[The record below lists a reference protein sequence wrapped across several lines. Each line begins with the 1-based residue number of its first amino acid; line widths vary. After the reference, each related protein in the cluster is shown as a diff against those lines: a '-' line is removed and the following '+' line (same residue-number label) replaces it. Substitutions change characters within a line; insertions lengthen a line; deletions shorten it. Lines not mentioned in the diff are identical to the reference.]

1 MIAHREFQL
10 SCPGNVCPPSSISHP
25 SPTQQVAKQA
35 EQSARVAAVKDA
47 ALRDLLAIVG
57 CLEAW
62 SAPIRDAH
70 MRAAA
75 AAVGSSSSS
84 GEGESAEGGGGG
96 GVSYYP
102 TNGGGG
108 GSCYPTAVEGPDGE
122 DLGGGRV
129 TADGRIVT
137 ADGDEGMLGPRVS
150 SFSSATGAAAAAAA
164 LGPSPPREREAER
177 FAAAHN
183 RKAALAKGIA
193 MFNAGPVKG
202 VRWVKK
208 GVRGCGNLNLNI
220 PIANSFGEADQFPSR
235 HLASLLADQS
245 PSRHLSLLPAYSSGI
260 F

>member
-75 AAVGSSSSS
+75 AAAGSSSSS
-84 GEGESAEGGGGG
+84 GEGELTEGGGG

-108 GSCYPTAVEGPDGE
+108 GGGSCYPTTVEGPDGE
-122 DLGGGRV
+122 DLGGC
-129 TADGRIVT
+129 D
-137 ADGDEGMLGPRVS
+137 ADGDGIPPRVS

-164 LGPSPPREREAER
+164 LGLSHPREREAER

-193 MFNAGPVKG
+193 IFNAGPVKG
-202 VRWVKK
+202 VRWVRVGGFQGAVIILDLK
-208 GVRGCGNLNLNI
+208 LYI
-220 PIANSFGEADQFPSR
+220 WI
-235 HLASLLADQS
+235 
-245 PSRHLSLLPAYSSGI
+245 
-260 F
+260 